1 MKLKIQ
7 VKELVE
13 GCMPVINKKGDWIDL
28 IAAHDM
34 EIRASQAGIQYQEN
48 NAKYRDVI
56 TPVAY
61 IPLGVAI
68 KLPKG
73 LEAIVASR
81 SSGPKK
87 LKVFIPNGIGI
98 RDNSYNG
105 NDD

>member
-48 NAKYRDVI
+48 NAKY
-56 TPVAY
+56 
-61 IPLGVAI
+61 
-68 KLPKG
+68 
-73 LEAIVASR
+73 
-81 SSGPKK
+81 SSWGS
-87 LKVFIPNGIGI
+87 N
-98 RDNSYNG
+98 
-105 NDD
+105 